1 MATEAEIAAQAAEQE
16 KVKAEAEAKAAEEAK
31 AKAEADAKNNAT
43 VGDILGDAGKG
54 KEKKD
59 GKMVPEAV
67 LIESKKALK
76 EAKEKIKELED
87 AGATKKE
94 ISQSIKEI
102 AEEHNVDPEFLEKVV
117 KVAKKEAKEEL
128 EAEVAAK
135 IKPLEEKEQSDK
147 QDKIFAEI
155 YNKTIES
162 MPEYKDLAQKE
173 VIKALA
179 LDPKNKDKTFA
190 QIFEMAYGHLIK
202 GKKGLDNSKP
212 KGGQD
217 PSGIDYDKAGV
228 DADYYREIMADPK
241 LKAEYNKRMLSN
253 MKL

>member
-1 MATEAEIAAQAAEQE
+1 MANEAEIAAQAAEQE
-16 KVKAEAEAKAAEEAK
+16 KVKAEAEAKAVEEAK
-31 AKAEADAKNNAT
+31 VKVEAEAKNNAT

-67 LIESKKALK
+67 LIETKKALK
-76 EAKEKIKELED
+76 EAKDKIKDMED

-94 ISQSIKEI
+94 ISQSIKDI
-102 AEEHNVDPEFLEKVV
+102 ADEHNVDPEFLEKIV
-117 KVAKKEAKEEL
+117 KVAKKEAKDEM
-128 EAEVAAK
+128 EAEVSSK
-135 IKPLEEKEQSDK
+135 MKPLEEKEQKASR
-147 QDKIFAEI
+147 DKIFAEN
-155 YNKTIES
+155 YDKTIEAL
-162 MPEYKDLAQKE
+162 PEYKDLAQKE

-179 LDPKNKDKTFA
+179 LNPDNKDKTFA
-190 QIFEMAYGHLIK
+190 QIFEMAYGHLVK
-202 GKKGLDNSKP
+202 GKKGLDSSKP

-217 PSGIDYDKAGV
+217 PSGIDYDKAGT
-228 DADYYREIMADPK
+228 DAEYYREIMADPK